1 MGKNFAIPGSS
12 KNGYILVTFSLR
24 TAVEIVSQMF
34 RFLKNI
40 GSLKLLCVRTV
51 SPFRRSAE
59 SRLDCLYIFLYFIS
73 YLEYAIPTIDSILN
87 YMIHFTYI

>member
-1 MGKNFAIPGSS
+1 MHIHKYMKLMGNNFAIPGSS

-24 TAVEIVSQMF
+24 TAVEIAFQMF

-51 SPFRRSAE
+51 SPFRRLQKVGSIV
-59 SRLDCLYIFLYFIS
+59 YIFFCIS
-73 YLEYAIPTIDSILN
+73 YLI
-87 YMIHFTYI
+87 